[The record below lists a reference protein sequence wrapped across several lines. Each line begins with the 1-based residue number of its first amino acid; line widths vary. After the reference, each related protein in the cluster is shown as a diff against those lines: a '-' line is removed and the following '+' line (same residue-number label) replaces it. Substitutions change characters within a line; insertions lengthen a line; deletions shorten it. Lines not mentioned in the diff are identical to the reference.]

1 MLNLLAFVVSLLV
14 PNLVIGQTVFFLG
27 LGESVYRED
36 GSFDGAY
43 FSAFLEGTGFGS
55 AALLTPDLLI
65 VPLFSFETGVF
76 ETEIE
81 FTSVANR
88 QQLFPPGTYQL
99 LLDGVF
105 GSAVTFSPV
114 VPNGFASITFPSNG
128 QVGVPL
134 DPIFTF
140 ANGCTNCFTSFPG
153 STGPSELELGL
164 YTLESASVDEFASIS
179 ASSTSHNFGVTLAPA
194 EDHLFEIAVFNASL
208 DDSGPFD
215 FGQFSEEVNSVWFIP
230 GVTGVAS
237 GICGDLDGNYVLS
250 SEDVLRY
257 RTALADP
264 SGAGLTPSEQAR
276 CAVIGPPACDI
287 RQVVVMRRVLH
298 DKGLL
303 PDIEEI
309 CDDAPPSLIG
319 TYSGSETADVVGC
332 QDTDDNGTFMLA
344 TTLTVSAQDDYGQFE
359 GTGTASVGSFSE
371 NTFYRGLVWSDG
383 SVFGEFRSESTFGG
397 AFDSHSAGI
406 FSGFLAGGTLS
417 METFSDVVI
426 GDTCNAFRSVTLA
439 RQ

>member
-1 MLNLLAFVVSLLV
+1 MRNLLAFVVSLLV
-14 PNLVIGQTVFFLG
+14 PSLVIGQTVLFLG
-27 LGESVYRED
+27 LGESVERED

-43 FSAFLEGTGFGS
+43 FSAYLEGTGFGT

-65 VPLFSFETGVF
+65 VPLFFIEPGVF

-99 LLDGVF
+99 LLDGVS
-105 GSAVTFSPV
+105 GGAVTFGPV
-114 VPNGFASITFPSNG
+114 VPNGFAPITFPSNG

-134 DPIFTF
+134 DPVFTF
-140 ANGCTNCFTSFPG
+140 ANGCTNCFTSLEG
-153 STGPSELELGL
+153 STAPSELELGL
-164 YTLESASVDEFASIS
+164 YTWSASVDAFASIP
-179 ASSTSHNFGVTLAPA
+179 ANSTSHNFGVTLVPA
-194 EDHLFEIAVFNASL
+194 EDHFFEIAVFSASL
-208 DDSGPFD
+208 DESGPFD
-215 FGQFSEEVNSVWFIP
+215 FGQFSEEINYVWFIP

-250 SEDVLRY
+250 PEDVLRY

-276 CAVIGPPACDI
+276 CAVIGPPVCDI
-287 RQVVVMRRVLH
+287 RQVVVMRRVLE

-332 QDTDDNGTFMLA
+332 QDADDNGIFALT
-344 TTLTVSAQDDYGQFE
+344 TTLTVSDQDDYGQFE
-359 GTGTASVGSFSE
+359 GTGTAS
-371 NTFYRGLVWSDG
+371 
-383 SVFGEFRSESTFGG
+383 
-397 AFDSHSAGI
+397 AG
-406 FSGFLAGGTLS
+406 T
-417 METFSDVVI
+417 
-426 GDTCNAFRSVTLA
+426 NLA